1 VLSDQNLSQIRLGP
15 QPDRVGRTCHSSS
28 LRNCCLVLQGGGAL
42 GAYQA
47 GVYEALSE
55 AGIHPNWIAGMP
67 IGAII
72 CGDCCRQ
79 SARFSAPAM
88 GRGRQATSDTLAFQ
102 VDLGSARGEFPR
114 DMFEAMTREKE
125 IRSSFYDTLK
135 STLERL
141 VDFDRL
147 NAGEVRFSVG
157 AVNIR
162 TGRGRTPSVRS
173 T

>member
-1 VLSDQNLSQIRLGP
+1 MVSHGVPDRIQVGEAQRRCRVTALSDCSSNRLAAWRSDP
-15 QPDRVGRTCHSSS
+15 QGC
-28 LRNCCLVLQGGGAL
+28 GAL
-42 GAYQA
+42 QW
-47 GVYEALSE
+47 VVDDR
-55 AGIHPNWIAGMP
+55 P
-67 IGAII
+67 
-72 CGDCCRQ
+72 R
-79 SARFSAPAM
+79 R
-88 GRGRQATSDTLAFQ
+88 DTLAFQ
-102 VDLGSARGEFPR
+102 VDLWSARGEFPR